1 MCFLKLLNILCF
13 IQLLFLFAVY
23 FLSRLPSQACQG
35 VLYVM
40 LGSAFNIN
48 KPKDQSAANLWN
60 NLVLAMGII
69 TTIVNVI
76 ISAFDMRETD
86 MMGSNS
92 TTTPS
97 PPSQ

>member
-1 MCFLKLLNILCF
+1 
-13 IQLLFLFAVY
+13 
-23 FLSRLPSQACQG
+23 
-35 VLYVM
+35 M

-48 KPKDQSAANLWN
+48 KSKDQSAANVWN
-60 NLVLAMGII
+60 NVVLAMGIV
-69 TTIVNVI
+69 TTILNII

-86 MMGSNS
+86 MMGFNS